1 MKYGG
6 GAEVVFSA
14 SEAHAEPSPAV
25 IDEALG
31 RIERLVPGI
40 REHFHG
46 RAWLDSWPHD
56 PWSRGSYLGF
66 GPGQYTRYWGLL
78 GEPEDRIHF
87 AGEHTSTFGQG
98 YLDGAIESG
107 ERAARD
113 VLDDFGLRLQETGNT
128 EAEDR
133 LT

>member
-1 MKYGG
+1 M
-6 GAEVVFSA
+6 
-14 SEAHAEPSPAV
+14 
-25 IDEALG
+25 
-31 RIERLVPGI
+31 RIERLVPGV
-40 REHFHG
+40 REHFNG

-78 GEPEDRIHF
+78 GAPEDRIHL

-107 ERAARD
+107 ERAARE
-113 VLDDFGLRLQETGNT
+113 VLDDFGVRFRDPPEH
-128 EAEDR
+128 E
-133 LT
+133 